1 MNSKKRSV
9 VITSALRSAIGSFN
23 GSLKNMQA
31 HDIGSIVI
39 KETIK
44 KSNLKFNDIDDL
56 IMGQVLTA
64 GSGQNPARQ
73 AGIKAGLPVEKPA
86 CVINQVCGSGLR
98 SIANGY
104 QSIISNDA
112 KILKKFRWNG
122 YKNFSH
128 Y

>member
-44 KSNLKFNDIDDL
+44 KSNLKFNDIDD
-56 IMGQVLTA
+56 
-64 GSGQNPARQ
+64 
-73 AGIKAGLPVEKPA
+73 
-86 CVINQVCGSGLR
+86 
-98 SIANGY
+98 
-104 QSIISNDA
+104 
-112 KILKKFRWNG
+112 
-122 YKNFSH
+122 
-128 Y
+128 